1 MSTKISAASAVSTLS
16 DSYALP
22 LSTGGSS
29 ANKVTVSTLAQYAAK
44 YAANI
49 GVIISHKTVS
59 QTALRVQDLARYLD
73 SLYGSYDVLGLVI
86 PSGSTRLVVALD
98 EPDDTMYWSSSSTL
112 YGTAITS
119 ARKAV
124 EDFDG
129 EGHAE
134 AAAALTDTDYAM
146 GYCNSYS
153 KEGDMGNGIPS
164 GSWWLP
170 SCGELVS
177 ILLNYEAI
185 NFALTALSSLGV
197 TTTTLTR
204 AYYWSSSEFSSSY
217 AWNVGLTNGYVRYY
231 SKTSYSN
238 RVRPVSA
245 YQDMVSIS

>member
-1 MSTKISAASAVSTLS
+1 MSTKISAATAVSTLS

-29 ANKVTVSTLAQYAAK
+29 ANKVTVSTLAKYAAK

-49 GVIISHKTVS
+49 GVIISHKTIS
-59 QTALRVQDLARYLD
+59 QTNLRVQDLARYLD

-112 YGTAITS
+112 YDTAITS

-153 KEGDMGNGIPS
+153 KAGDMGNGIPS

-185 NFALTALSSLGV
+185 NFALTALSSLGI
-197 TTTTLTR
+197 TTTALTR
-204 AYYWSSSEFSSSY
+204 ANYWSSSESSSSHAWY
-217 AWNVGLTNGYVRYY
+217 AYLYNGNVGDA
-231 SKTSYSN
+231 SKTSYSG

-245 YQDMVSIS
+245 LRSYTAIS